1 CTCRDNRDDA
11 RVDRL
16 VVRRRQAGGG
26 HARVEAVVGEERLD
40 RRERRTHGGGRRALV
55 RAVPEAEVR
64 RDRDCRED
72 RENDHHDEELDQ
84 GETLLAPQTLPQLVE
99 HGAPSMGGGLRW
111 PRTYRRRAVACPS
124 PRTGEK
130 TLLLRGSA

>member
-1 CTCRDNRDDA
+1 EHVDEPGFA
-11 RVDRL
+11 GRVERP
-16 VVRRRQAGGG
+16 RQAGGG

-40 RRERRTHGGGRRALV
+40 RRDRRTQVGGSRALV
-55 RAVPEAEVR
+55 RAAPEAGVR
-64 RDRDCRED
+64 RGREWRED

-84 GETLLAPQTLPQLVE
+84 GEALLAPQTLPQLVE

-130 TLLLRGSA
+130 TLLIRGRPNGPL